1 MNIVFK
7 PFVLGSLLTIFLAIL
22 SSQAVSFFMPK
33 SFIGYVAQSSVKE
46 TINFDIATAFD
57 IQNKPLPKKKI
68 VKKVVKQTSGVF
80 LLKDFSI
87 SAVFLDGNES
97 MVILRDGGIFLGLNE
112 IHKGYKLIEVF
123 PKKAKFEKNGDIY
136 IAFLTPK
143 DEKNFQGVAKTT
155 IVENSVQ
162 NKRVEVTGTASKDM
176 FEDIKY
182 KNGKYY
188 IPQDMMNEY
197 KNMDKIFSSIAIQG
211 YSLNGYIKYKITYV
225 KPNSVFAK
233 MGLRKYDYILQV
245 NNKDFQ
251 SISEPIKY
259 LENLE
264 NIKELSLT
272 IKRGNKTKEL
282 KYEIF

>member
-7 PFVLGSLLTIFLAIL
+7 PFVLASLLTILLAVLL
-22 SSQAVSFFMPK
+22 SQTVALLMPK
-33 SFIGYVAQSSVKE
+33 SFIGYVATNEQKKS
-46 TINFDIATAFD
+46 INFDIVNAFN
-57 IQNKPLPKKKI
+57 IQNKPKPKKEVI
-68 VKKVVKQTSGVF
+68 KKVAKQTSGVF

-97 MVILRDGGIFLGLNE
+97 MVILRDGGIFLALNE
-112 IHKGYKLIEVF
+112 VHKGYRLIEVF
-123 PKKAKFEKNGDIY
+123 PKKAKFKKGADIY
-136 IAFLTPK
+136 IAFLSPK

-155 IVENSVQ
+155 ITESSTQ
-162 NKRVEVTGTASKDM
+162 SKRVKVTGTASKEM
-176 FEDIKY
+176 FENIKY

-188 IPQDMMNEY
+188 IPQDMMKEY
-197 KNMDKIFSSIAIQG
+197 KNMNKIFSSIAIQAF
-211 YSLNGYIKYKITYV
+211 NIDGYIKFKVTFI
-225 KPNSVFAK
+225 KPNSIFAK
-233 MGLRKYDYILQV
+233 MGLRKYDYIQQV
-245 NNKDFQ
+245 NNEDFK

-259 LENLE
+259 FQNLE